1 MADSGRSA
9 FRNDAVEKVTGHA
22 KYADDYTFHGMIH
35 GIPVYSDCPRGRLIS
50 LNTNKA
56 ENAKGVRKVLTWKDV
71 PGALE
76 HGQIEKDLQ
85 IFVKDEIRFDGDVL
99 ALVVADSREE
109 ALTAS
114 KLVEAEIEELVPV
127 LDINKAQAGGSPL
140 VNKKFPQNIVTRH
153 RIRRGA
159 AKEIFPECD
168 LIVEKEFTTAWLE
181 HAYMEPECA
190 FANPRTDG
198 VIELYGS
205 FQHPFSTRRF
215 VSAYLNRQL
224 ADFDVYSHPVGG
236 SFGGKDDTIS
246 VIAARAA
253 LAASLL
259 KVPVKILYDREWSFR
274 ESYKRSPYHMR
285 YKYGLSRDGRI
296 QALECNI
303 LAESGAVTSTVPWS
317 TWRSAAQCAGP
328 YRIENVHMDITG
340 VMTNKVYSGAMR
352 GFGTPQ
358 VNFAIEQMMD
368 VCAAKLGLAPLE
380 FRRINMVNQGCET
393 ITCQKLDGHTVSM
406 EEVMDKTIA
415 ESGYLENI
423 KKCTF
428 GGQPDFQS
436 DNGDE
441 LYGTGFALAYRG
453 SSVGA
458 EGLDF
463 AAAIINCQFDGSVI
477 LDTGIHENGQG
488 APSVMM
494 LALAEE
500 LDISLKRIKYTR
512 SSTTSVPD
520 SGTTVAT
527 RGTMLGISALKIAA
541 ERLKAVIG
549 KTLAE
554 DLGCPAGAVR
564 FEDDCVRGGGNS
576 FSWDE
581 AMHHMFLH
589 RTYPFAFGE
598 YRAPDVSWDDEV
610 GRGDAYFTYVYSCN
624 VVELTVNRKTGKVK
638 LLKIT
643 AGHDVGRAVNRPMVE
658 GQIYGGLAQ
667 GVGMALS
674 EELLIEEGRIKNPNF
689 NKYKIP
695 KASDMPEMK
704 AVIIENA
711 DPSTPSGL
719 KGIGEPATE
728 LLVPAIANAVYN
740 ATGIRPV
747 SLPIRIDP
755 EELKPKNKIG
765 DKTGGKNE

>member
-22 KYADDYTFHGMIH
+22 KYADDYTFHGMIY
-35 GIPVYSDCPRGRLIS
+35 GVPIYPDIPRGRLCS
-50 LNTNKA
+50 LNTEKA
-56 ENAKGVRKVLTWKDV
+56 ESAKGVRKVFTWKDV

-85 IFVKDEIRFDGDVL
+85 IFVKEEIRYDGDVL
-99 ALVVADSREE
+99 ALVVADSREQ
-109 ALTAS
+109 ALEAS
-114 KLVEAEIEELVPV
+114 KLVVAEIEELVPV
-127 LDINKAQAGGSPL
+127 LDIDAAMEDGSPL
-140 VNKKFPQNIVTRH
+140 VNKNYSKNIVTRH
-153 RIRRGA
+153 RVRKGA
-159 AKEIFPECD
+159 PLDAFSKCD
-168 LIVEKEFTTAWLE
+168 LIVEKEFSTSWLE

-198 VIELYGS
+198 VIELYGT

-236 SFGGKDDTIS
+236 SFGGKDDAIS
-246 VIAARAA
+246 AIAARAA
-253 LAASLL
+253 LAASIL
-259 KVPVKILYDREWSFR
+259 KVPAKILYDREWSFR
-274 ESYKRSPYHMR
+274 ESYKRSPYRMR
-285 YKYGLSRDGRI
+285 YKYGLSNDGRI
-296 QALECNI
+296 IALECDMI
-303 LAESGAVTSTVPWS
+303 AESGAVTSTVPWS

-328 YRIENVHMDITG
+328 YQIENVHADIAG

-368 VCAAKLGLAPLE
+368 ICAGELALDPVE
-380 FRRINMVNQGCET
+380 FRRINMVKQDCET
-393 ITCQKLDGHTVSM
+393 ITCQKLDGHIVSM
-406 EEVMDKTIA
+406 EEVMDKTLA
-415 ESGYLENI
+415 ESGYVDNI
-423 KKCTF
+423 RKCTF
-428 GGQPDFQS
+428 GT
-436 DNGDE
+436 GDGEE
-441 LYGTGFALAYRG
+441 LYGTGFSIAYRG

-463 AAAIINCQFDGSVI
+463 AASIINCQFDGSVI

-500 LDISLKRIKYTR
+500 MDISLKRIKYTR

-527 RGTMLGISALKIAA
+527 RGTMLGISAVKIAA
-541 ERLKAVIG
+541 GRLKKVIS

-554 DLGCPAGAVR
+554 DLGCTPENVR
-564 FEDDCVRGGGNS
+564 FENDCVRGDGNS
-576 FSWDE
+576 FTWDE

-598 YRAPDVSWDDEV
+598 YRAPDVSWDDAV
-610 GRGDAYFTYVYSCN
+610 GKGNAYFTYVYSCN
-624 VVELTVNRKTGKVK
+624 VVELTVNRKTGKLK
-638 LLKIT
+638 LLGIT

-674 EELLIEEGRIKNPNF
+674 EELIIEDGHIKNPNF

-704 AVIIENA
+704 AVIVENT

-728 LLVPAIANAVYN
+728 LLVPAIANAVFN

-747 SLPIRIDP
+747 SLPIRLDP
-755 EELKPKNKIG
+755 IELSKKSFTEELSGVKK
-765 DKTGGKNE
+765 